1 MKNSPSVDS
10 ARNTPGHD
18 AVGAGQA
25 DADILMH
32 APHVARTSQDRVGVQ
47 TAAEATHPQAQPDHS
62 GHDATATVAHSPI
75 ALHFRDRVAPA
86 WLRRMVGQLRG
97 RPVTPPRGRVDFGEL
112 RRLSPIAPDFGYQ
125 RGTPVDRHYIE
136 QFLERH
142 RADIRGNVL
151 EVGDDGYTR
160 RFGGDRVARSD
171 VLNLKPGDP
180 KTTIVGDLA
189 DADHIPDDSFDCIVL
204 TQTLQFVFGLEKAA
218 ATLQRILR
226 PGGVLLLTVP
236 GISQID
242 RSEWKDYWYW
252 ALTAASVRQLFET
265 LFAHDIEIETQGNV
279 FVATA
284 FLYGLCASELTEA
297 ELAAHDPAYQVLITM
312 RATKPASGPDE
323 SFT

>member
-1 MKNSPSVDS
+1 MKNSPSVDA
-10 ARNTPGHD
+10 ARNTHGQN
-18 AVGAGQA
+18 AVGAGLA
-25 DADILMH
+25 GADIFMH
-32 APHVARTSQDRVGVQ
+32 TPKVARATEDHVRFQS
-47 TAAEATHPQAQPDHS
+47 AAEATHPQAQPDHP
-62 GHDATATVAHSPI
+62 GHDATATITKSPI
-75 ALHFRDRVAPA
+75 RFRFRDRVTPA

-97 RPVTPPRGRVDFGEL
+97 RPVTPPRGRVDFGDL
-112 RRLSPIAPDFGYQ
+112 RCLSPIDPDFGYQ
-125 RGTPVDRHYIE
+125 RGTPVDRHYVE

-160 RFGGDRVARSD
+160 RFGGARVARSD
-171 VLNLKPGDP
+171 VLNLKPGNP

-204 TQTLQFVFGLEKAA
+204 TQTLQFVFELEKAA

-242 RSEWKDYWYW
+242 RGEWKDYWYW

-279 FVATA
+279 LVATA
-284 FLYGLCASELTEA
+284 FLHGLCASELTDA

-312 RATKPASGPDE
+312 RATKPAP
-323 SFT
+323 